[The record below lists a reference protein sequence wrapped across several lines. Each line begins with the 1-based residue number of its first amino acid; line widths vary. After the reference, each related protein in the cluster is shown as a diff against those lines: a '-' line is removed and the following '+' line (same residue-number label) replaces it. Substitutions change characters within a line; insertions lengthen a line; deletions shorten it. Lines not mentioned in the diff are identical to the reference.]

1 MDKLEDDGDA
11 SLSNDR
17 IAFEKLEGGGLYINV
32 QDEDGI
38 DHNVELTSEN
48 VAILKKWLNR

>member
-17 IAFEKLEGGGLYINV
+17 IAFEKLEKNSLYINV